1 MPVNPPE
8 LSGSRA
14 VSLRMVNG
22 RSCLSM
28 STLEEMMNRF
38 WRTAVCVLALST
50 ALAPALSEAKR
61 LGGGGSSGMQ
71 RSLPSKSTPTQNAP
85 AQTPQQAAPT
95 APMAG
100 AAATGA
106 AAAGKRSWMGPL
118 AGLAAGLGIAALM
131 SHLGLGE
138 AFGNFLMVALLVMAA
153 LAAFAWFK
161 RRSTGAGQRPALAG
175 ASAGAGTGGGFG
187 TSAAQAGG
195 VTERSA
201 HSVSW
206 PGAVG
211 AGAAG
216 SAAAS
221 FSQAG
226 PAPAAAHLPPD
237 FDRPGFERIA
247 RMIFIR
253 MQAAND
259 RADLND
265 LREFTTPE
273 MFASI
278 RTDLQDRG
286 SSKQETD
293 VVEVHAE
300 ILDFDREAQR
310 DVVSVRYTG
319 LIREDAGAQAAP
331 FDEVWHLIQPSDRSR
346 NWAIAGIQQ
355 AS

>member
-1 MPVNPPE
+1 
-8 LSGSRA
+8 
-14 VSLRMVNG
+14 
-22 RSCLSM
+22 
-28 STLEEMMNRF
+28 MNHF

-61 LGGGGSSGMQ
+61 LGGGSSSGMQ
-71 RSLPSKSTPTQNAP
+71 RSAPSKGTPAQNTP
-85 AQTPQQAAPT
+85 AQTPQTPQQGATAA

-106 AAAGKRSWMGPL
+106 AAAAGKRSWMGPI

-138 AFGNFLMVALLVMAA
+138 AFGNFLMIALLVMAA

-161 RRSTGAGQRPALAG
+161 RRSNGSGQRPALAG
-175 ASAGAGTGGGFG
+175 AAAGAGAGGGFG
-187 TSAAQAGG
+187 NAASQPDGAMQ
-195 VTERSA
+195 RSA

-206 PGAVG
+206 PGATS
-211 AGAAG
+211 AGTQG

-221 FSQAG
+221 FGQAAA
-226 PAPAAAHLPPD
+226 APAAASFPAD
-237 FDRPGFERIA
+237 FDRAGFERIA

-278 RTDLQDRG
+278 RADLQDRG
-286 SSKQETD
+286 SKPQETD
-293 VVEVHAE
+293 VVEVRAE
-300 ILDFDREAQR
+300 IIDFDREAQR

-319 LIREDAGAQAAP
+319 LIREEAGAQAAP

-355 AS
+355 AG

>member
-1 MPVNPPE
+1 
-8 LSGSRA
+8 
-14 VSLRMVNG
+14 
-22 RSCLSM
+22 
-28 STLEEMMNRF
+28 MNRF

-61 LGGGGSSGMQ
+61 LGGGGSSGLQ
-71 RSLPSKSTPTQNAP
+71 RSLPSRSTPPQNTP
-85 AQTPQQAAPT
+85 AQAPQPATPT

-100 AAATGA
+100 AAAAGTA

-131 SHLGLGE
+131 SHFGLGE
-138 AFGNFLMVALLVMAA
+138 AFSNMMLIALLVMAA
-153 LAAFAWFK
+153 MAAFMWFK
-161 RRSTGAGQRPALAG
+161 RRSTAGNQRPAM
-175 ASAGAGTGGGFG
+175 ASAGANAG
-187 TSAAQAGG
+187 AQA
-195 VTERSA
+195 TDPSQQRSA

-206 PGAVG
+206 PTGAA
-211 AGAAG
+211 AGAPG

-221 FSQAG
+221 FS
-226 PAPAAAHLPPD
+226 PANASTTALNLPAD
-237 FDRPGFERIA
+237 FDRSGFERIA

-259 RADLND
+259 RSDLND

-278 RTDLQDRG
+278 RLELQDRG
-286 SSKQETD
+286 SKPQETD
-293 VVEVHAE
+293 VVEVRAE
-300 ILDFDREAQR
+300 VLDFDREAQR

-319 LIREDAGAQAAP
+319 LIREETGAQAAP
-331 FDEVWHLIQPSDRSR
+331 FDEVWHLVQPRDSSR

-355 AS
+355 AG

>member
-1 MPVNPPE
+1 M
-8 LSGSRA
+8 
-14 VSLRMVNG
+14 
-22 RSCLSM
+22 
-28 STLEEMMNRF
+28 TRF

-71 RSLPSKSTPTQNAP
+71 RSLPSKSTPAQNAP

-131 SHLGLGE
+131 SHFGMGE

-161 RRSTGAGQRPALAG
+161 RRSAGGSQRPAMAG
-175 ASAGAGTGGGFG
+175 TGIGTGRGAGTASSDN
-187 TSAAQAGG
+187 TLQR
-195 VTERSA
+195 TA
-201 HSVSW
+201 HQVSW
-206 PGAVG
+206 PGNVGG
-211 AGAAG
+211 AGT
-216 SAAAS
+216 STTAS
-221 FSQAG
+221 F
-226 PAPAAAHLPPD
+226 APAAPTIPAD

-247 RMIFIR
+247 RMVFIR

-273 MFASI
+273 MFASL

-286 SSKQETD
+286 SRAQETD
-293 VVEVHAE
+293 VVEVRAE
-300 ILDFDREAQR
+300 IIDFDREAQR

-319 LIREDAGAQAAP
+319 LIREEASAQAAP
-331 FDEVWHLIQPSDRSR
+331 FDEVWHLVQPSDRSR

-355 AS
+355 AG

>member
-1 MPVNPPE
+1 
-8 LSGSRA
+8 
-14 VSLRMVNG
+14 
-22 RSCLSM
+22 
-28 STLEEMMNRF
+28 
-38 WRTAVCVLALST
+38 
-50 ALAPALSEAKR
+50 
-61 LGGGGSSGMQ
+61 MQ
-71 RSLPSKSTPTQNAP
+71 NVP
-85 AQTPQQAAPT
+85 AQVPQQTTPT

-131 SHLGLGE
+131 SHFGMGE
-138 AFGNFLMVALLVMAA
+138 AFGNMLMMALLVMVAF
-153 LAAFAWFK
+153 AAFAWF
-161 RRSTGAGQRPALAG
+161 RQRSAGGGQRPAM
-175 ASAGAGTGGGFG
+175 ASAGAGFG
-187 TSAAQAGG
+187 ISPASPAQ
-195 VTERSA
+195 VDSPSQRSA

-211 AGAAG
+211 AGAPG

-226 PAPAAAHLPPD
+226 SAPAMAGLPAD

-286 SSKQETD
+286 SHPQETD
-293 VVEVHAE
+293 VVEVRAE
-300 ILDFDREAQR
+300 IIDFDREAQR

-319 LIREDAGAQAAP
+319 LIREETGAQAAP
-331 FDEVWHLIQPSDRSR
+331 FNEVWHLVQPSDRSR

-355 AS
+355 AG